1 MQLLNAAAGFTS
13 KRNDLKDIYLTFIRS
28 IVEQSA
34 VVWHSSLSSRN
45 AKDIER
51 VQKAAVRVIMGKSYK
66 NYNQSLTE
74 LNLDSLEKRREF
86 LSLWFAKNCLRNE
99 KMKDLFPVKKFK
111 HKMKK
116 RNIRKYET
124 KQIKTKR
131 FARSDLPYMTNLL
144 NKDEEEKRKMMRNI

>member
-1 MQLLNAAAGFTS
+1 
-13 KRNDLKDIYLTFIRS
+13 
-28 IVEQSA
+28 
-34 VVWHSSLSSRN
+34 
-45 AKDIER
+45 
-51 VQKAAVRVIMGKSYK
+51 
-66 NYNQSLTE
+66 
-74 LNLDSLEKRREF
+74 
-86 LSLWFAKNCLRNE
+86 
-99 KMKDLFPVKKFK
+99 MKDLFPVKKFK